1 LTYSS
6 WTAKDGLSSS
16 NVTKVISDQHGQLW
30 IGSYNGFMRF
40 DSERIDIYD
49 KKTEDLLETDGV
61 NTLLLANDESIYLGS
76 QGTGLLH
83 LKNGELS
90 IIKSDLINIPK
101 SVRAI
106 YQDESGNLFFGGQN
120 TGLLTIQKDTAYI
133 FSEAQLAGITII
145 SIKADKIGGL
155 WIGTEGRGLFYIKD
169 DKVTNYNISDGLVSN
184 YVSDIFIDEQNE
196 TLFCTSNGVQ
206 KVINNKV
213 RSIPEL
219 AGLYINV
226 FYVDDW
232 GTYWLG
238 GETGLYRY
246 HPKDGKLEEIKH
258 KKDISFVRISS
269 LYADKEGNLWLTS
282 NRSGLVQI
290 KESIVTNISY
300 PEIQSELVNIVYEN
314 KSGHIMIGTDQNH
327 INIWDGENISTRVIK
342 TPLKGNGIR
351 NILEEE
357 DGTLWLATYNGI
369 VKVQGNRE
377 SLIDMSTGMPANN
390 FRVIKKD
397 INGYFWFA
405 TRSGGLVKYKDEKI
419 NEIFDLNN
427 KLLSNF
433 ILALATNDLG
443 EVYVGTNGGGMSII
457 SADGEVKNYKIR
469 EDDSGILI
477 FNIDLESNG
486 NAILTTNVGP
496 AYFDGE
502 KIIQVPLE
510 SFERSSTFFDIVWDQ
525 KDHLWVTTNIG
536 ILKIEKKNWNAFVKG
551 DAEKVFYT
559 VLNESD
565 GMNNREC
572 TGATSALLG
581 SDGLVYV
588 PTLGGV
594 AIVNPELKITREIR
608 PSIKYQKVKLDDREV
623 SMDETIILNPEVN
636 RLSIDFS
643 LVSFGSIGQH
653 RYRYQLIG
661 FDDELSPITD
671 EPTIQYTNVPPG
683 EYEFIVA
690 ASEDGQLWLSASTV
704 LAIQVLPHYYQTYWF
719 LVLATFTVLFTLY
732 AIYQWRLSFINRQN
746 IKLTK
751 VNAELD
757 RFVYSASHELRSPLT
772 SVLGLVRLART
783 EESGNINE
791 YLDHI
796 ESSVMRLDSF
806 IKDIIDYSRNTRL
819 ENFRKKIDFDA
830 MIRGILEDIS
840 YSKNFTKISTSF
852 ENKLS
857 SDFYSDDKRLKI
869 AFSNLINNA
878 VKHHDPS
885 RVENPYVN
893 IILTSSDVGIIVEI
907 TDNGPGI
914 EKEYQDDIFKMFFRA
929 TVRSEGSGLGLYIV
943 HEIIQRVSGTIELS
957 STFGVGTSFIL
968 KLPNLQKKK

>member
-1 LTYSS
+1 
-6 WTAKDGLSSS
+6 
-16 NVTKVISDQHGQLW
+16 
-30 IGSYNGFMRF
+30 
-40 DSERIDIYD
+40 
-49 KKTEDLLETDGV
+49 
-61 NTLLLANDESIYLGS
+61 
-76 QGTGLLH
+76 
-83 LKNGELS
+83 
-90 IIKSDLINIPK
+90 
-101 SVRAI
+101 
-106 YQDESGNLFFGGQN
+106 
-120 TGLLTIQKDTAYI
+120 
-133 FSEAQLAGITII
+133 
-145 SIKADKIGGL
+145 
-155 WIGTEGRGLFYIKD
+155 
-169 DKVTNYNISDGLVSN
+169 
-184 YVSDIFIDEQNE
+184 
-196 TLFCTSNGVQ
+196 
-206 KVINNKV
+206 
-213 RSIPEL
+213 
-219 AGLYINV
+219 
-226 FYVDDW
+226 
-232 GTYWLG
+232 
-238 GETGLYRY
+238 
-246 HPKDGKLEEIKH
+246 
-258 KKDISFVRISS
+258 
-269 LYADKEGNLWLTS
+269 
-282 NRSGLVQI
+282 
-290 KESIVTNISY
+290 
-300 PEIQSELVNIVYEN
+300 
-314 KSGHIMIGTDQNH
+314 
-327 INIWDGENISTRVIK
+327 
-342 TPLKGNGIR
+342 
-351 NILEEE
+351 
-357 DGTLWLATYNGI
+357 
-369 VKVQGNRE
+369 
-377 SLIDMSTGMPANN
+377 
-390 FRVIKKD
+390 
-397 INGYFWFA
+397 
-405 TRSGGLVKYKDEKI
+405 
-419 NEIFDLNN
+419 
-427 KLLSNF
+427 
-433 ILALATNDLG
+433 
-443 EVYVGTNGGGMSII
+443 NGGGMSII